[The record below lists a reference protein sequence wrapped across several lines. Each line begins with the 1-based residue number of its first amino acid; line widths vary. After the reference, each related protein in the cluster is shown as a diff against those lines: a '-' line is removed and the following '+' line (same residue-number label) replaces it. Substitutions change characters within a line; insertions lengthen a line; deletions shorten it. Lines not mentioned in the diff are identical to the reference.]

1 MIDIEY
7 HFSSSKHAIL
17 VLTLRTMQILRKSK
31 KQYQVAATTISM
43 FLQKVWTKLVE
54 VFFLFAQ
61 KNSESK
67 LNEKYPNINALKK
80 KLK

>member
-1 MIDIEY
+1 MVDIEY

-17 VLTLRTMQILRKSK
+17 VLTLKTMQILRKSK
-31 KQYQVAATTISM
+31 KQYQAAATAILM
-43 FLQKVWTKLVE
+43 FLKKVWTQLVE

-67 LNEKYPNINALKK
+67 LNEKYPNKNTSKK
-80 KLK
+80 N